1 MVDLIINKAAV
12 ELFNTP
18 VPSVIPTDSFAED
31 YDLDYKKND
40 LNLPDME
47 TL

>member
-1 MVDLIINKAAV
+1 MVDLIVNKAAV

-31 YDLDYKKND
+31 YDL
-40 LNLPDME
+40 NLPDLE